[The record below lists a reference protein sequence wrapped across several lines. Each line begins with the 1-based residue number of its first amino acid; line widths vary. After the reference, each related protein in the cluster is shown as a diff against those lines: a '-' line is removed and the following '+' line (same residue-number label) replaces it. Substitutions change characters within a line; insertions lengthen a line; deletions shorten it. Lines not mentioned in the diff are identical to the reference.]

1 MIGRVSSFSP
11 MNLTSIKYSLLLVC
25 FVLSACKSVRE
36 NLSQQYDRAS
46 VLYEEAYLE
55 LKNKEPREIGWREA
69 RAMMLENN
77 LELQRARDSLERAK
91 ESRSQIY
98 WDLVPSIRLST
109 ALSKA
114 LTDLGTVDSRDLRF
128 SVFSTINLPGIVS
141 LYSRRYSALLAELKS
156 EWDLQLKERELI
168 IRLRELFLEYSD
180 FEIRKG
186 NISQSQLW
194 NPPGSKTPAELLNST
209 PEEIL
214 LEQQAFN
221 LRLSEN
227 RLSQSMA
234 KILGNFDYRWKLT
247 GGELPKFSYA
257 ENPLDLNKTA
267 RLGVLLRR
275 KQAADLEALRL
286 TELATKLR
294 YFPDLNL
301 GVSSPSLYRIGNGRE
316 RGFSADDLIVHAN
329 SVVSLDTSF
338 RLTRQL
344 KNVRRQIEL
353 QDRIMKVQIREQIQR
368 AILAQ
373 EELLLVEREL
383 ALAELRIET
392 LDAQPRSTELDEVRV
407 YLEKRFVLIE
417 RASSLRLKKARI
429 EGGFWLLD
437 EDKWKDEEKSDE
449 E

>member
-1 MIGRVSSFSP
+1 MSLTPIKCCLALVALVFSS
-11 MNLTSIKYSLLLVC
+11 
-25 FVLSACKSVRE
+25 CKSVRE
-36 NLSQQYDRAS
+36 NLGEQYGRAS
-46 VLYEEAYLE
+46 DLYKEAYVE
-55 LKNKEPREIGWREA
+55 LKNKEPKEINWSEA

-109 ALSKA
+109 ALSKG
-114 LTDLGTVDSRDLRF
+114 LTDLGSVDSRDIRF
-128 SVFSTINLPGIVS
+128 SVFSTINLPGIIS
-141 LYSRRYSALLAELKS
+141 LYSRRYSAILGELKA

-168 IRLRELFLEYSD
+168 IKLRELFLEYSD

-194 NPPGSKTPAELLNST
+194 NPPGSKTPAELLKST

-227 RLSQSMA
+227 RLFQAMA
-234 KILGNFDYRWKLT
+234 KILGNFDYRWKFT
-247 GGELPKFSYA
+247 EDELPEFSYA
-257 ENPLDLNKTA
+257 ENPLDLNDTA

-286 TELATKLR
+286 MELATKLR

-316 RGFSADDLIVHAN
+316 QGFSADDLIVHAN

-353 QDRIMKVQIREQIQR
+353 QDRIMKEQIREQIQR
-368 AILAQ
+368 VILAQ

-383 ALAELRIET
+383 DLAELRIET
-392 LDAQPRSTELDEVRV
+392 LDAQPRSTELDEIRI

-437 EDKWKDEEKSDE
+437 EDKWIDDETPDEE
-449 E
+449 

>member
-1 MIGRVSSFSP
+1 MSD
-11 MNLTSIKYSLLLVC
+11 
-25 FVLSACKSVRE
+25 
-36 NLSQQYDRAS
+36 QYGRAS
-46 VLYEEAYLE
+46 DLYEDAYRE
-55 LKNKEPREIGWREA
+55 LKNKEEKGVNWAQA
-69 RAMMLENN
+69 RTMMLENN
-77 LELQRARDSLERAK
+77 LELQRAKDALERAK
-91 ESRSQIY
+91 ESKEQIY
-98 WDLVPSIRLST
+98 WDLVPTVRFST

-128 SVFSTINLPGIVS
+128 NVFSTINLPGIVS
-141 LYSRRYSALLAELKS
+141 LYSRRYSAILSELKA
-156 EWDLQLKERELI
+156 EWDLQLKRRELI
-168 IRLRELFLEYSD
+168 IRLRELFLEYED
-180 FEIRKG
+180 FETRKG

-194 NPPGSKTPAELLNST
+194 NPPGSKTPAELLKST

-227 RLSQSMA
+227 RLSQSIA
-234 KILGNFDYRWKLT
+234 KILGNFDYRWRFEE
-247 GGELPKFSYA
+247 GGLPEFSYA
-257 ENPLDLNKTA
+257 ENPLDLNDTA

-286 TELATKLR
+286 MELSTKLR
-294 YFPDLNL
+294 YFPDLNF

-316 RGFSADDLIVHAN
+316 QGFSADDLIFHAS

-344 KNVRRQIEL
+344 KNVRRQIEF
-353 QDRIMKVQIREQIQR
+353 QDRIMREQIREQLQR

-373 EELLLVEREL
+373 EELLLLEREL
-383 ALAELRIET
+383 DLTELRIET
-392 LDAQPRSTELDEVRV
+392 LDAQPRSTELDDVRI

-417 RASSLRLKKARI
+417 RASNLRLKKARI

-437 EDKWKDEEKSDE
+437 ENKWIDDEKIDEE
-449 E
+449 

>member
-1 MIGRVSSFSP
+1 MS
-11 MNLTSIKYSLLLVC
+11 LTPIKYCLVLVALI
-25 FVLSACKSVRE
+25 FSSCKSVKE
-36 NLSQQYDRAS
+36 NLGEQYDRAGN
-46 VLYEEAYLE
+46 LYKEAYVE
-55 LKNKEPREIGWREA
+55 LKSKESKEISWEEA

-98 WDLVPSIRLST
+98 WDLVPTVRLST
-109 ALSKA
+109 ALSRA
-114 LTDLGTVDSRDLRF
+114 LTDLGSVDSRDVRF
-128 SVFSTINLPGIVS
+128 SVFSTINLPGIIS
-141 LYSRRYSALLAELKS
+141 LYSRRYSAILGELKA

-168 IRLRELFLEYSD
+168 IKLRELFLEYSD

-194 NPPGSKTPAELLNST
+194 NPPGSKTPAELLKST

-227 RLSQSMA
+227 RLFQAIA
-234 KILGNFDYRWKLT
+234 KILGNFDYRWKLK
-247 GGELPKFSYA
+247 GGELPEFSYA
-257 ENPLDLNKTA
+257 ENPLDLNDTA

-275 KQAADLEALRL
+275 KQSADLEALRL
-286 TELATKLR
+286 MELATKLR

-301 GVSSPSLYRIGNGRE
+301 GVSSPSLYRVGNGRE
-316 RGFSADDLIVHAN
+316 QGFSADDLIVHAS

-353 QDRIMKVQIREQIQR
+353 QDRIMKEQIREQIQR

-383 ALAELRIET
+383 DLAELRIET

-407 YLEKRFVLIE
+407 YLDKRFVLIE

-437 EDKWKDEEKSDE
+437 EDKWIDDEKNPDEE
-449 E
+449 

>member
-1 MIGRVSSFSP
+1 MS
-11 MNLTSIKYSLLLVC
+11 LTPIKYYLALAALV
-25 FVLSACKSVRE
+25 FSSCKSVKE
-36 NLSQQYDRAS
+36 NLGEQYDRAS
-46 VLYEEAYLE
+46 DLYKEAYVE
-55 LKNKEPREIGWREA
+55 LKNKEPKEINWVEA

-77 LELQRARDSLERAK
+77 LELHRARDSLKRAK
-91 ESRSQIY
+91 ESKSQIY
-98 WDLVPSIRLST
+98 WDLVPSLRLST
-109 ALSKA
+109 TLSRA
-114 LTDLGTVDSRDLRF
+114 LTDLGSVDSRDVRF

-141 LYSRRYSALLAELKS
+141 LYSRRYSAILAELKA

-168 IRLRELFLEYSD
+168 IRLRELFLESAD

-194 NPPGSKTPAELLNST
+194 NPPGGKTPAQLLNST

-227 RLSQSMA
+227 RLSQSLA
-234 KILGNFDYRWKLT
+234 KILGNFDHRWKFA
-247 GGELPKFSYA
+247 GGELPEFSYA
-257 ENPLDLNKTA
+257 KNPLDLNDTA

-286 TELATKLR
+286 MELATKLR

-316 RGFSADDLIVHAN
+316 RGFSADDLILHAN

-353 QDRIMKVQIREQIQR
+353 QNRIMKEQIREQIQR
-368 AILAQ
+368 TILAQ

-383 ALAELRIET
+383 DLAELRIET
-392 LDAQPRSTELDEVRV
+392 LDAQPRSTELDEVRI

-437 EDKWKDEEKSDE
+437 EDKWINDEKPDEE
-449 E
+449 

>member
-1 MIGRVSSFSP
+1 MR
-11 MNLTSIKYSLLLVC
+11 LTPIKYCLLPAICV
-25 FVLSACKSVRE
+25 FSSCKSVKE
-36 NLSQQYDRAS
+36 NLSEQYGRAS
-46 VLYEEAYLE
+46 SLYEEAYRE
-55 LKNKEPREIGWREA
+55 LTNKEPKEINWSQA

-77 LELQRARDSLERAK
+77 LELHRAKDALERAK
-91 ESRSQIY
+91 ESKRQIY
-98 WDLVPSIRLST
+98 WDLVPSLRFST

-114 LTDLGTVDSRDLRF
+114 LTDLGTVDSKDLRF

-141 LYSRRYSALLAELKS
+141 LYSRRYGAILGELRAQ
-156 EWDLQLKERELI
+156 WDLRLKRRELI
-168 IRLRELFLEYSD
+168 IRLRELFLEYDD
-180 FEIRKG
+180 FETRKG

-194 NPPGSKTPAELLNST
+194 NPPGSKTPAELLKST

-227 RLSQSMA
+227 RLTQSIA
-234 KILGNFDYRWKLT
+234 KILGNFDHRWKLT
-247 GGELPKFSYA
+247 GGELPEFSYA
-257 ENPLDLNKTA
+257 QNPLDLNDTA

-286 TELATKLR
+286 MELSTKLR
-294 YFPDLNL
+294 YFPDLNF

-316 RGFSADDLIVHAN
+316 QGFSADDLIFHAN

-353 QDRIMKVQIREQIQR
+353 QDRIMQEQIREQLQR

-373 EELLLVEREL
+373 EELSLVEREL
-383 ALAELRIET
+383 DLAELRIET
-392 LDAQPRSTELDEVRV
+392 LDAQPRSTELDEVRI

-437 EDKWKDEEKSDE
+437 EDKWSDDEKSDE